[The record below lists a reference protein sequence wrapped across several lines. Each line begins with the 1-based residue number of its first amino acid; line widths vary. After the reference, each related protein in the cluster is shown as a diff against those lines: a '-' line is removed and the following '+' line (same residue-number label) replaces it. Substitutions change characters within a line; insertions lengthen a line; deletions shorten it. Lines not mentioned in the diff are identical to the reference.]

1 MNEITK
7 KPADVA
13 AATPAKAPAA
23 APAVEK
29 PAAVKVE
36 AKVAPA
42 PVAEKAAPVAKKAA
56 PAAKKAAPKAK
67 AAPAVTKAATVAKPK
82 APAAKKTAP
91 AAKKATPVATKA
103 APATKKAAPVAKKA
117 APAAKKAAPVAKASI
132 DADLPNQIGQDI
144 AAFVQSR
151 MDANVEMVQELGKV
165 SHPGEFF
172 TLQQTWMDK
181 TTRAYTDHFTALN
194 DRYQDMMTTSFDPMV
209 FGMKDASEQL
219 RRMMGV

>member
-42 PVAEKAAPVAKKAA
+42 PVAEKAAPVARKAA

-67 AAPAVTKAATVAKPK
+67 AAPAVTKA
-82 APAAKKTAP
+82 PAAKKTAP
-91 AAKKATPVATKA
+91 AAKKAAPVAT
-103 APATKKAAPVAKKA
+103 KAAPVAKKA